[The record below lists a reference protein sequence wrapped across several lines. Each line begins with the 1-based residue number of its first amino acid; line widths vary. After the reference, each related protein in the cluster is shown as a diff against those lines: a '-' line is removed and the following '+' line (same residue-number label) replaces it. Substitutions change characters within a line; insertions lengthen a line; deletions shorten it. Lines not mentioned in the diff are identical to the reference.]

1 MPQTQSLIISFKL
14 SPLRTACPPRVKE
27 KDCLPMPMGTWN
39 ELAPAFALKV
49 LVMLPDV
56 TVTVPA
62 DVRSA
67 TTKTESDIV
76 S

>member
-1 MPQTQSLIISFKL
+1 MPTS
-14 SPLRTACPPRVKE
+14 
-27 KDCLPMPMGTWN
+27 MGTWK

-49 LVMLPDV
+49 WVVPPEV

-62 DVRSA
+62 DVRRA

>member
-1 MPQTQSLIISFKL
+1 
-14 SPLRTACPPRVKE
+14 
-27 KDCLPMPMGTWN
+27 MGTWN

-49 LVMLPDV
+49 LVVLPDV

-67 TTKTESDIV
+67 TTKTVSDIV